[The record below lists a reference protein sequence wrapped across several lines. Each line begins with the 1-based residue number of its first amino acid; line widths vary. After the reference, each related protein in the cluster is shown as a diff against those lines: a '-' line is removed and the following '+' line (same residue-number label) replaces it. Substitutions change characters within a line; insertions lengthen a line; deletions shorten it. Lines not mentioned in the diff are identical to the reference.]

1 MSADSTALPAAL
13 PPRPAPPPAPH
24 GVPGRER
31 AIGLA
36 CAFAVVLVWSG
47 FALSGRLSAR
57 QAFTPW
63 DVGALRYAGSLLAG
77 LALAWRFGWPRLPL
91 YQIAGLTAGA
101 AFGFPLAAYWGFS
114 YAPAAHAGVLLTG
127 MLPFITALLAALWLG
142 EGFSRQRLLSLGV
155 VAGGIALLASDTFAA
170 YPGAW
175 RGDLLFLAGSF
186 SWAVFTV
193 LLRRW
198 RVPAITATTVLALY
212 PPFLYLPLW
221 ALFLPSQLAEAAPGA
236 IAYQFVYQGFIA
248 VVVAGFLF
256 SRAVVAIG
264 GALTTTITALTPA
277 LSALAAWPLLGE
289 ALGPLGLAGVALVS
303 LGMALGVL
311 RGR

>member
-1 MSADSTALPAAL
+1 MPAESAALPAA
-13 PPRPAPPPAPH
+13 PPHPAPQS
-24 GVPGRER
+24 GQGRER

-36 CAFAVVLVWSG
+36 CAFAVVLVWAG

-77 LALAWRFGWPRLPL
+77 LALAWRFGWPRLPFH
-91 YQIAGLTAGA
+91 QIAGLTAGA

-114 YAPAAHAGVLLTG
+114 FAPAAHAGVLLTG
-127 MLPFITALLAALWLG
+127 TLPFATALLAALWLG

-155 VAGGIALLASDTFAA
+155 VGMGIALLASDTFAA

-175 RGDLLFLAGSF
+175 RGDLLFLAGSL

-236 IAYQFVYQGFIA
+236 IAYQFLYQGFVA

-256 SRAVVAIG
+256 SRAVVALG